1 MHVEDDY
8 FFSYDEVNEY
18 LTEIF
23 KESRVFCKHDIKY
36 RFHPKTD
43 DSAILIDTYHP
54 IGSIGYSPI
63 QALIGGK
70 SLLSNM
76 TEDNMV
82 RNEDVSRAIFEAFHE
97 NAHIWQY
104 NVAYMQRKPKNEI
117 FEEMAK
123 TRVISLYLP
132 EYKNMSY
139 ILDTSEIHANMYA
152 VNRSD
157 KFFTERGNLDS
168 RFAKMSLDEFSCNYC
183 KRLYGSMFSDILS
196 CNSSDTIF
204 ECLSYIISDVPK
216 YKKFF
221 MELLPDISVQSR
233 NMKSLLNDKKILS
246 QILSSKDGLDETEI
260 FCKYIG
266 KNHPEYFRGFPCIRD
281 KYVKSDITGVNE
293 KLIDKV
299 LRITPKEW
307 YDLENGWE
315 DHDTED
321 GPDF

>member
-123 TRVISLYLP
+123 TRVISFYLQ
-132 EYKNMSY
+132 KTDWMKQRFS
-139 ILDTSEIHANMYA
+139 
-152 VNRSD
+152 VN
-157 KFFTERGNLDS
+157 
-168 RFAKMSLDEFSCNYC
+168 
-183 KRLYGSMFSDILS
+183 
-196 CNSSDTIF
+196 
-204 ECLSYIISDVPK
+204 
-216 YKKFF
+216 
-221 MELLPDISVQSR
+221 ISVKTIR
-233 NMKSLLNDKKILS
+233 NIFVVFLVF
-246 QILSSKDGLDETEI
+246 EI
-260 FCKYIG
+260 
-266 KNHPEYFRGFPCIRD
+266 NM
-281 KYVKSDITGVNE
+281 
-293 KLIDKV
+293 LKV
-299 LRITPKEW
+299 T
-307 YDLENGWE
+307 
-315 DHDTED
+315 
-321 GPDF
+321 